1 MLRGRA
7 FFARERQGSGKLANT
22 FRAAPNE
29 PLEGHRMAE
38 FFMPDIGNITATAIL
53 GWYAW
58 HTASRTIPDL
68 LAAFR
73 EELET
78 SRVECRVE
86 REALRDELS
95 AERIERHDDHRA
107 IVQALHELA
116 ERLVAAD
123 PKPLPVTQ
131 HHSDRRQDV

>member
-1 MLRGRA
+1 
-7 FFARERQGSGKLANT
+7 
-22 FRAAPNE
+22 
-29 PLEGHRMAE
+29 MAE

-58 HTASRTIPDL
+58 HTASRTIPEL

-73 EELET
+73 EELQT
-78 SRVECRVE
+78 SRVECRLE

-107 IVQALHELA
+107 IVQALHELT

-123 PKPLPVTQ
+123 PKSISAIPS
-131 HHSDRRQDV
+131 HSDRR

>member
-1 MLRGRA
+1 
-7 FFARERQGSGKLANT
+7 
-22 FRAAPNE
+22 
-29 PLEGHRMAE
+29 MAE
-38 FFMPDIGNITATAIL
+38 FFVPDIGTITATAIL

-58 HTASRTIPDL
+58 HTACRTIPDL
-68 LAAFR
+68 LSAFR

-78 SRVECRVE
+78 SRVECRIE

-116 ERLVAAD
+116 ERLITAD
-123 PKPLPVTQ
+123 PKPLTATHLHP
-131 HHSDRRQDV
+131 DRRDDV

>member
-1 MLRGRA
+1 LRATAPEAATRQT
-7 FFARERQGSGKLANT
+7 FFAQQTVEA
-22 FRAAPNE
+22 
-29 PLEGHRMAE
+29 HRMAE
-38 FFMPDIGNITATAIL
+38 FFVPDIGNITATAIL

-58 HTASRTIPDL
+58 HTASKTIPDL
-68 LAAFR
+68 LSAFR

-78 SRVECRVE
+78 SRVECRIE

-116 ERLVAAD
+116 ERLIAAD
-123 PKPLPVTQ
+123 PKPP
-131 HHSDRRQDV
+131 SRQSSPL

>member
-1 MLRGRA
+1 
-7 FFARERQGSGKLANT
+7 
-22 FRAAPNE
+22 
-29 PLEGHRMAE
+29 MAE
-38 FFMPDIGNITATAIL
+38 FFMPDVGNITATAIL

-73 EELET
+73 AELET
-78 SRVECRVE
+78 SRVECRLE

-107 IVQALHELA
+107 IVQALQELA
-116 ERLVAAD
+116 ERLPAD
-123 PKPLPVTQ
+123 PRSIPLPNS
-131 HHSDRRQDV
+131 HSDRRHEA